1 MSMVDQDEEQLR
13 LLSILHYVWGGLI
26 AFGGC
31 IGGIYSLIGGGI
43 ITAAASEGGRNAPPV
58 AVGAIL
64 LVFGVFIVL
73 LVGTISTLTIVAG
86 RSLARK
92 QHHTLCMVMACI
104 SCLSVPLGTALGVFT
119 LVVLSR
125 PSVKQ
130 KFGKTLPAPS

>member
-1 MSMVDQDEEQLR
+1 MSMVDQDDEHLR

-64 LVFGVFIVL
+64 LVVGVLIVL
-73 LVGTISTLTIVAG
+73 LVGTVSTLTIIAG
-86 RSLARK
+86 RSLARR
-92 QHHTLCMVMACI
+92 QHYTLCMVMAFI

-119 LVVLSR
+119 LIVLSR
-125 PSVKQ
+125 PAVKE
-130 KFGKTLPAPS
+130 KFGRTVPAPG